1 MTDFSTVK
9 IIDKENEIDDV
20 LISEYSKSKTNHDV
34 GELKGNKLKIL
45 DRLGYENVGKL
56 FIKKFFND

>member
-20 LISEYSKSKTNHDV
+20 LISEYTKSKKNHNMD
-34 GELKGNKLKIL
+34 ELKANKSKIL
-45 DRLGYENVGKL
+45 ERLGYENVGEI
-56 FIKKFFND
+56 FIKKFFNE